1 MQNAS
6 NSTKRVWVCRAS
18 TVVVTVSAAA
28 GALALGSVARAT
40 LREEL
45 RGVPVGGDEAL
56 VAVLAA
62 LAGLGLAWL
71 VLGVVLEA
79 LSLVPGLVGRSAR
92 AASAAISP
100 RVVRRVAGIVLG
112 VGVGVGVGGG
122 GAQATALPV
131 AVLVHEVPWAVAGP
145 GVSGPA
151 LPDPGWA
158 AAPDP
163 GWSAT
168 PDPGWVPE
176 RPVVRPQPDLAAL
189 GARRSAPGPA
199 VAEVVVR
206 RGDSLWAV
214 AARHLGP
221 GATDAEIAAAWP
233 RWYAANR
240 EVVGPDPDVLLPGQV
255 LRAPDPE
262 AVS

>member
-1 MQNAS
+1 M
-6 NSTKRVWVCRAS
+6 
-18 TVVVTVSAAA
+18 VTGVGTA
-28 GALALGSVARAT
+28 GVLVMGGIARAT
-40 LREEL
+40 LREML
-45 RGVPVGGDEAL
+45 RGVPVGADEAL
-56 VAVLAA
+56 VALLAA

-71 VLGVVLEA
+71 VLGVALEA

-92 AASAAISP
+92 AASAALSP
-100 RVVRRVAGIVLG
+100 RVVRRVAGVVLG

-122 GAQATALPV
+122 GAQATSPPV
-131 AVLVHEVPWAVAGP
+131 AVLVHEVAGVVAGP
-145 GVSGPA
+145 SAATPGDDVPAAVAAPA

-158 AAPDP
+158 A
-163 GWSAT
+163 T
-168 PDPGWVPE
+168 PDPGWVPG
-176 RPVVRPQPDLAAL
+176 RPVVRPQPDLGAL
-189 GARRSAPGPA
+189 GVRPATPDPAR
-199 VAEVVVR
+199 AEVVVR

-214 AARHLGP
+214 AARHLGA

-255 LRAPDPE
+255 LRAPAHPE